1 MTGRVHGVKPSFLGR
16 LALDAM
22 AVGLLLVALAYY
34 WLENLA
40 HEWIGTGI
48 FGLVIAHNIFNRRW
62 WGALTTT
69 SRTPRSR
76 LDRMLI
82 VLLSVVMLAML
93 LSSLMISQT
102 VFGFLQWG
110 GGVTARQVHT
120 WAAYGVVVCVSI
132 HLGFRWQRVMATARS
147 ALHLDSES
155 STRAWVLRVVAAAIA
170 AHGVKSSFVMEVGT
184 KLSLQMSLEWWD
196 FGASVAGFF
205 LHWVSIVGLYVFV
218 THYGLRWLQTR
229 QRKAALDAA
238 Y

>member
-1 MTGRVHGVKPSFLGR
+1 MTGRVHGAKPSFLGR
-16 LALDAM
+16 LALDAV

-34 WLENLA
+34 WLENAA

-48 FGLVIAHNIFNRRW
+48 FGLVIAHNVFNRRW
-62 WGALTTT
+62 WGGLTTPRRTAHGLLDRALTVG
-69 SRTPRSR
+69 
-76 LDRMLI
+76 LLAL
-82 VLLSVVMLAML
+82 VLALL

-110 GGVTARQVHT
+110 GGVSARQVHS
-120 WAAYGVVVCVSI
+120 WAAYGVVVCVAV

-147 ALHLDSES
+147 ALRLEGES
-155 STRAWVLRVVAAAIA
+155 TARAGVLRVVAAAIA
-170 AHGVKSSFVMEVGT
+170 AYGFKSSFVMEVGT
-184 KLSLQMSLEWWD
+184 KLALQTSLEWWD

-218 THYGLRWLQTR
+218 THYVLRCLQAR
-229 QRKAALDAA
+229 QRKAIPDAA